1 MLTRQTGYLTIRA
14 EPAPPASV
22 RLEAEG
28 WAVLPGVF
36 SPAEV
41 AELRRDI
48 DRVFAETAPDK
59 RQTRIDDDAHWA
71 PFRYEMLNRSALCQ
85 SAIGHAAILATVEP
99 LLGEDCHVIANTA
112 WRQGPEESRHGG
124 TRWHLDAGPH
134 IPRPPGVPWPDD
146 IPYPIFAI
154 AAHLFLA
161 DCPIEA
167 GPTGV
172 IPRSHR
178 SGQAPPRDGDVD
190 LTCNGVGVVAVEAQ
204 AGDVALFVSD
214 IWHRRLPAL
223 ADNPGRYFLQCHY
236 GRRDLA
242 QRLRP
247 TTVANQ
253 LSPEALDRA
262 GDGRSATLVG
272 LHRALFYDG

>member
-1 MLTRQTGYLTIRA
+1 MLTRKSGYLTIRA
-14 EPAPPASV
+14 EPAPPASA

-59 RQTRIDDDAHWA
+59 RQTRIDDEAHWA

-134 IPRPPGVPWPDD
+134 IPRPAGVPWPDD

-190 LTCNGVGVVAVEAQ
+190 LTCNGVGVMAVEAQ
-204 AGDVALFVSD
+204 AGDVALSCR
-214 IWHRRLPAL
+214 ISGIAGCPR
-223 ADNPGRYFLQCHY
+223 G
-236 GRRDLA
+236 
-242 QRLRP
+242 P
-247 TTVANQ
+247 TTPAAMSCNATTGDEI
-253 LSPEALDRA
+253 SPNDFAQPRWPTSSPPR
-262 GDGRSATLVG
+262 RSTEPAT
-272 LHRALFYDG
+272 ADPPPS